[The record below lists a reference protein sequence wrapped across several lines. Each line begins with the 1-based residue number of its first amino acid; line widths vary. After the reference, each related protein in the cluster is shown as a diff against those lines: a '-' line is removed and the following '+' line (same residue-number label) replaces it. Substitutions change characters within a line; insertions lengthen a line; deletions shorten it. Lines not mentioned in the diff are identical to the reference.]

1 MNFNPIKAI
10 AFLLIVLAW
19 ILMTFFFVGCANVS
33 YKTIPDGMSEDAQDY
48 PTKYNM
54 MDSPDGRR
62 NPNAQ
67 INIFGATYWQ
77 FLSLQYI
84 EYMSKKKFKN
94 ALKFFKSL
102 NQDEQEVVA
111 RNYVEM
117 SKMDLIELIFQNRPY
132 YNDLEKIVNTHRKEL
147 AHIQKEIL
155 ATKKEQKKKL
165 AEFKSGVRYKVTIYT
180 ITDDIS
186 NKHGSS
192 SEHILESY
200 ADEAEND
207 AYGCVTREEE
217 EEYMTDAELNDWAEF
232 NGAEKELAEWRQQ
245 MQEENLSKVARG

>member
-1 MNFNPIKAI
+1 
-10 AFLLIVLAW
+10 
-19 ILMTFFFVGCANVS
+19 
-33 YKTIPDGMSEDAQDY
+33 
-48 PTKYNM
+48 
-54 MDSPDGRR
+54 
-62 NPNAQ
+62 
-67 INIFGATYWQ
+67 
-77 FLSLQYI
+77 
-84 EYMSKKKFKN
+84 MSKKVKKFKN
-94 ALKFFKSL
+94 ALKFYNSL
-102 NQDEQEVVA
+102 SGDEREA
-111 RNYVEM
+111 ITRNYVEM

-147 AHIQKEIL
+147 AQIQKEIL
-155 ATKKEQKKKL
+155 ATKKEQKNKL
-165 AEFKSGVRYKVTIYT
+165 AEFKSGVRHKVMIYT

-207 AYGCVTREEE
+207 AHGCVTREEE

-232 NGAEKELAEWRQQ
+232 NGAEKELAEWREQ

>member
-1 MNFNPIKAI
+1 
-10 AFLLIVLAW
+10 
-19 ILMTFFFVGCANVS
+19 
-33 YKTIPDGMSEDAQDY
+33 
-48 PTKYNM
+48 
-54 MDSPDGRR
+54 
-62 NPNAQ
+62 
-67 INIFGATYWQ
+67 
-77 FLSLQYI
+77 
-84 EYMSKKKFKN
+84 
-94 ALKFFKSL
+94 
-102 NQDEQEVVA
+102 
-111 RNYVEM
+111 
-117 SKMDLIELIFQNRPY
+117 
-132 YNDLEKIVNTHRKEL
+132 
-147 AHIQKEIL
+147 
-155 ATKKEQKKKL
+155 L

-232 NGAEKELAEWRQQ
+232 NGAEKELAEWREQ

>member
-1 MNFNPIKAI
+1 
-10 AFLLIVLAW
+10 
-19 ILMTFFFVGCANVS
+19 
-33 YKTIPDGMSEDAQDY
+33 
-48 PTKYNM
+48 
-54 MDSPDGRR
+54 
-62 NPNAQ
+62 
-67 INIFGATYWQ
+67 
-77 FLSLQYI
+77 
-84 EYMSKKKFKN
+84 MSKKVKKFKN
-94 ALKFFKSL
+94 ALKYYNSL
-102 NQDEQEVVA
+102 SGDEREVIS

-147 AHIQKEIL
+147 AQIQKEIL
-155 ATKKEQKKKL
+155 ATKKEQKNKL

-207 AYGCVTREEE
+207 AHGCVTREEE

-232 NGAEKELAEWRQQ
+232 NGAEKELAEWREQ

>member
-1 MNFNPIKAI
+1 
-10 AFLLIVLAW
+10 
-19 ILMTFFFVGCANVS
+19 
-33 YKTIPDGMSEDAQDY
+33 
-48 PTKYNM
+48 
-54 MDSPDGRR
+54 
-62 NPNAQ
+62 
-67 INIFGATYWQ
+67 
-77 FLSLQYI
+77 
-84 EYMSKKKFKN
+84 MSKKVKKFKN
-94 ALKFFKSL
+94 ALKYYNSL
-102 NQDEQEVVA
+102 SGDEREVIS

-155 ATKKEQKKKL
+155 ATKKEKKKKL

-232 NGAEKELAEWRQQ
+232 NGAEKELAEWREQ

>member
-1 MNFNPIKAI
+1 
-10 AFLLIVLAW
+10 
-19 ILMTFFFVGCANVS
+19 
-33 YKTIPDGMSEDAQDY
+33 
-48 PTKYNM
+48 
-54 MDSPDGRR
+54 
-62 NPNAQ
+62 
-67 INIFGATYWQ
+67 
-77 FLSLQYI
+77 
-84 EYMSKKKFKN
+84 MSKKVKKFKN
-94 ALKFFKSL
+94 ALKFYNSL
-102 NQDEQEVVA
+102 SGDEREA
-111 RNYVEM
+111 ITRNYVEM

-147 AHIQKEIL
+147 AQIQKEIL
-155 ATKKEQKKKL
+155 ATKKEQKNKL
-165 AEFKSGVRYKVTIYT
+165 AEFKSGVRHKVIIYT

-207 AYGCVTREEE
+207 AHGCVTREEE

-232 NGAEKELAEWRQQ
+232 NGAEKELAEWREQ

>member
-1 MNFNPIKAI
+1 
-10 AFLLIVLAW
+10 
-19 ILMTFFFVGCANVS
+19 
-33 YKTIPDGMSEDAQDY
+33 
-48 PTKYNM
+48 
-54 MDSPDGRR
+54 
-62 NPNAQ
+62 
-67 INIFGATYWQ
+67 
-77 FLSLQYI
+77 
-84 EYMSKKKFKN
+84 MSKKVNKFKN

-132 YNDLEKIVNTHRKEL
+132 YNDLEKIVNSHRKEL

-207 AYGCVTREEE
+207 AYGCVTREED

-232 NGAEKELAEWRQQ
+232 NGAKEELAEWRKERELEQFD
-245 MQEENLSKVARG
+245 MKGEEVVKRNFKKCS

>member
-1 MNFNPIKAI
+1 
-10 AFLLIVLAW
+10 
-19 ILMTFFFVGCANVS
+19 
-33 YKTIPDGMSEDAQDY
+33 
-48 PTKYNM
+48 
-54 MDSPDGRR
+54 
-62 NPNAQ
+62 
-67 INIFGATYWQ
+67 
-77 FLSLQYI
+77 
-84 EYMSKKKFKN
+84 MSKNKKFKN

-102 NQDEQEVVA
+102 NQDEQEVVS

-117 SKMDLIELIFQNRPY
+117 SKMDLIELIFKNKTN
-132 YNDLEKIVNTHRKEL
+132 YNDLEKIVNAHRKDL
-147 AHIQKEIL
+147 AYFEKEE
-155 ATKKEQKKKL
+155 KKSEKEQQKKL

-200 ADEAEND
+200 ADEAENN

-232 NGAEKELAEWRQQ
+232 NGAKEELAEWRKERELEQFDKKG
-245 MQEENLSKVARG
+245 EEVVKRKFRKCS

>member
-1 MNFNPIKAI
+1 M
-10 AFLLIVLAW
+10 
-19 ILMTFFFVGCANVS
+19 G
-33 YKTIPDGMSEDAQDY
+33 KTK
-48 PTKYNM
+48 T
-54 MDSPDGRR
+54 
-62 NPNAQ
+62 
-67 INIFGATYWQ
+67 
-77 FLSLQYI
+77 
-84 EYMSKKKFKN
+84 KKFKN
-94 ALKFFKSL
+94 ALKYYNSL
-102 NQDEQEVVA
+102 SGDEREVIS

-117 SKMDLIELIFQNRPY
+117 SKMDLIELIFQNRPF
-132 YNDLEKIVNTHRKEL
+132 YNDLEKIVNSHRKEL
-147 AHIQKEIL
+147 AYLEKEENKS
-155 ATKKEQKKKL
+155 KKEHQKKL
-165 AEFKSGVRYKVTIYT
+165 AEYKSGKRHKVTIYT

-232 NGAEKELAEWRQQ
+232 NGAEKELAEWREQ

>member
-1 MNFNPIKAI
+1 
-10 AFLLIVLAW
+10 
-19 ILMTFFFVGCANVS
+19 
-33 YKTIPDGMSEDAQDY
+33 
-48 PTKYNM
+48 
-54 MDSPDGRR
+54 
-62 NPNAQ
+62 
-67 INIFGATYWQ
+67 
-77 FLSLQYI
+77 
-84 EYMSKKKFKN
+84 MSKKVKKFKN
-94 ALKFFKSL
+94 ALKYYNSL
-102 NQDEQEVVA
+102 SGDEREVIS

-132 YNDLEKIVNTHRKEL
+132 YDDLEKIVNTHRKEL

-155 ATKKEQKKKL
+155 TTKKEQTKKL

-180 ITDDIS
+180 IADDIS

-207 AYGCVTREEE
+207 AHGCVTREEQ
-217 EEYMTDAELNDWAEF
+217 EEYMTDAELNDWAEL
-232 NGAEKELAEWRQQ
+232 NGAEEELAEWREQ

>member
-1 MNFNPIKAI
+1 M
-10 AFLLIVLAW
+10 
-19 ILMTFFFVGCANVS
+19 
-33 YKTIPDGMSEDAQDY
+33 
-48 PTKYNM
+48 
-54 MDSPDGRR
+54 
-62 NPNAQ
+62 
-67 INIFGATYWQ
+67 
-77 FLSLQYI
+77 QYI
-84 EYMSKKKFKN
+84 EYMSKKVKKFKN
-94 ALKFFKSL
+94 ALKFYNSL
-102 NQDEQEVVA
+102 SGDEREVIA

-147 AHIQKEIL
+147 AQIQKEIL
-155 ATKKEQKKKL
+155 ATKKEQKNKL
-165 AEFKSGVRYKVTIYT
+165 AEFKSGVRHKVIIYT

-217 EEYMTDAELNDWAEF
+217 EEYMTDAELNDWAEL
-232 NGAEKELAEWRQQ
+232 NGAEEELAEWREQ
-245 MQEENLSKVARG
+245 MQEKNLSKVARG

>member
-1 MNFNPIKAI
+1 MGKK
-10 AFLLIVLAW
+10 V
-19 ILMTFFFVGCANVS
+19 
-33 YKTIPDGMSEDAQDY
+33 
-48 PTKYNM
+48 
-54 MDSPDGRR
+54 
-62 NPNAQ
+62 
-67 INIFGATYWQ
+67 
-77 FLSLQYI
+77 
-84 EYMSKKKFKN
+84 KKFKN
-94 ALKFFKSL
+94 ALKYYNSL
-102 NQDEQEVVA
+102 SGDEREVIS

-147 AHIQKEIL
+147 AQIQKEIL
-155 ATKKEQKKKL
+155 ATKKEQKNKL
-165 AEFKSGVRYKVTIYT
+165 AEFKSGVRHKVIIYT

-232 NGAEKELAEWRQQ
+232 NGAEKELAEWREQ